1 MLPDVA
7 ISLCGGLSSGKGDEK
22 EVSPAL
28 FDRAALSYDDFLA
41 RLRGDGGSDLLLA
54 DPDLVVRVG
63 GDQYL
68 SWGEAAPA
76 ILAAV
81 LYGREL
87 PPDLSAK
94 RTQKVFLFFSDGVRK
109 SMWHELTTSPRL

>member
-28 FDRAALSYDDFLA
+28 FDGAALSYDDFLT